1 MRYALVIGD
10 KATSSWSLRPWLA
23 MRHAG
28 LAFREIAIRLDR
40 PQTREEILHYS
51 PSGRVPVL
59 LVGDHHP
66 DGQVVWE
73 SLAIL
78 EFLAE
83 AHPEARLWPSSA
95 PARAHAR
102 ALAAEMH
109 AGFAALRQHCPMDLL
124 ARRPMAALPDAVAQ
138 DVRRIIALVRG
149 CREVHGV
156 GGDFLFGAFGAA
168 DAMYAPVAARF
179 STYLADLAPY
189 GDDGAVAEYVGAI
202 LALPAMAAW
211 TAGARREAERS

>member
-1 MRYALVIGD
+1 MRYTLVIGD

-23 MRHAG
+23 MRLAG
-28 LAFREIAIRLDR
+28 LAFGEIAIRLDR
-40 PQTREEILHYS
+40 PQTRAEILRYS
-51 PSGRVPVL
+51 PSGRVPAL
-59 LVGDHHP
+59 LVGDH
-66 DGQVVWE
+66 QVVWE

-83 AHPEARLWPSSA
+83 AHPEARLWPAAA

-109 AGFAALRQHCPMDLL
+109 AGFAALRQHCPMDIL

-138 DVRRIIALVRG
+138 DVVRIIALLRG
-149 CREVHGV
+149 CRKAYGAE
-156 GGDFLFGAFGAA
+156 GDFLFGAFSAA
-168 DAMYAPVAARF
+168 DAMYAPVATRF
-179 STYLADLAPY
+179 STYLADLALY
-189 GDDGAVAEYVGAI
+189 GDDGTVAAYVGAI

-211 TAGARREAERS
+211 TAEARAEAPPS